1 MYYIMTTQSPDSQY
15 FRDSQTQAEMELLAT
30 IVQTDVAYPWNP
42 AQLESESYL
51 TAREEEFALSDSF
64 SDSDIAQKSQVLF
77 AQLEQVWLAT
87 ALQKSLREKFAR
99 VPQDFLVRIAQGV
112 QNATVK
118 YQSLADQ
125 MVECV
130 LDILPQWAEEDLQVL
145 ARPLAYAMR
154 EVDSEGAE
162 LVMATRRPWAQL
174 SEIEQARVS
183 LAVARYA
190 ISQLAIS
197 D

>member
-1 MYYIMTTQSPDSQY
+1 MATQSPDSQY
-15 FRDSQTQAEMELLAT
+15 FRDSETQAQMDLLAT
-30 IVQTDVAYPWNP
+30 IVHTDVAYPWNP

-51 TAREEEFALSDSF
+51 TGLEEEFALSDSF

-77 AQLEQVWLAT
+77 AQLEQVWLTA

-99 VPQDFLVRIAQGV
+99 VPQDFLARIAQSV

-162 LVMATRRPWAQL
+162 LVMATKRPWAQL

>member
-1 MYYIMTTQSPDSQY
+1 
-15 FRDSQTQAEMELLAT
+15 MELLAT

-51 TAREEEFALSDSF
+51 TALEEEFALSDSF

-77 AQLEQVWLAT
+77 AQLEQVWLTT

-99 VPQDFLVRIAQGV
+99 VPQDFLTRIAQSV

-125 MVECV
+125 MVDCV

-162 LVMATRRPWAQL
+162 LLMAARRPWAQL

-190 ISQLAIS
+190 ISQAIS

>member
-1 MYYIMTTQSPDSQY
+1 MATQSPDSQY
-15 FRDSQTQAEMELLAT
+15 FRDSQTQAQMELLAT

-51 TAREEEFALSDSF
+51 TALEEEFALSDSF
-64 SDSDIAQKSQVLF
+64 SDSDITQKSQVLF
-77 AQLEQVWLAT
+77 AQLEQVWLTT

-99 VPQDFLVRIAQGV
+99 VPQDFLTRIAQSV

-130 LDILPQWAEEDLQVL
+130 LDILPEWAEEDLQVL

-162 LVMATRRPWAQL
+162 LVMATIRPWAQL

-190 ISQLAIS
+190 ISQLAVS

>member
-1 MYYIMTTQSPDSQY
+1 MATQSPDSQY
-15 FRDSQTQAEMELLAT
+15 FRDSQTLAQMELLAT

-51 TAREEEFALSDSF
+51 AALEQEFALSDSF

-77 AQLEQVWLAT
+77 AQLEQVWLTT

-99 VPQDFLVRIAQGV
+99 VPQDFLARIAQSV

-154 EVDSEGAE
+154 EVDSEEAP
-162 LVMATRRPWAQL
+162 LVMAARRPWAQL

>member
-1 MYYIMTTQSPDSQY
+1 MATQSPDSEY
-15 FRDSQTQAEMELLAT
+15 FRDSLPQAQMELLAT

-51 TAREEEFALSDSF
+51 TALEQEFALSDSF

-77 AQLEQVWLAT
+77 GQLEQIWLAT

-99 VPQDFLVRIAQGV
+99 VPQDFLASIAQSV

-118 YQSLADQ
+118 YQSLAEQ

-154 EVDSEGAE
+154 EADSSGVEV
-162 LVMATRRPWAQL
+162 VMETRRPWAEL
-174 SEIEQARVS
+174 SEIEQARVG

-190 ISQLAIS
+190 ISQLEIS

>member
-1 MYYIMTTQSPDSQY
+1 MAIQSPDSQY
-15 FRDSQTQAEMELLAT
+15 FSDSQTQTEMELLAT

-51 TAREEEFALSDSF
+51 ADIDQEFSLFDSF
-64 SDSDIAQKSQVLF
+64 SDSDIAEKSQVLF

-87 ALQKSLREKFAR
+87 ALQKSLGEKFAR
-99 VPQDFLVRIAQGV
+99 VPQDFLARIAKSV

-154 EVDSEGAE
+154 EADSEGVE
-162 LVMATRRPWAQL
+162 FVMTSRRPWTEL
-174 SEIEQARVS
+174 SEIEQARVG

>member
-1 MYYIMTTQSPDSQY
+1 MATQSPDSQY
-15 FRDSQTQAEMELLAT
+15 FRDSQTQAQIDLLAT

-51 TAREEEFALSDSF
+51 TALEEEFALSDSF

-77 AQLEQVWLAT
+77 AQLEQVWLTT

-99 VPQDFLVRIAQGV
+99 VPQDFLTRIAQSV

-154 EVDSEGAE
+154 EVDSEGAQ
-162 LVMATRRPWAQL
+162 LVMAARRPWAQL

>member
-1 MYYIMTTQSPDSQY
+1 MASQSPDSQY

-51 TAREEEFALSDSF
+51 TALEEEFALSDSF

-77 AQLEQVWLAT
+77 AQLEQVWLTT

-99 VPQDFLVRIAQGV
+99 VPQDFLARIAQSV

>member
-1 MYYIMTTQSPDSQY
+1 MTTQSTDSEY
-15 FRDSQTQAEMELLAT
+15 FRDSQTQAQMELLAT

-42 AQLESESYL
+42 AQLESEFYL
-51 TAREEEFALSDSF
+51 TDLEQEFALSDSL
-64 SDSDIAQKSQVLF
+64 SDSDIAEKSQVLF
-77 AQLEQVWLAT
+77 AQLEQVWVAT
-87 ALQKSLREKFAR
+87 TLQKSLRDKFAR
-99 VPQDFLVRIAQGV
+99 IPQDLLARIAQSV
-112 QNATVK
+112 QNSTVK
-118 YQSLADQ
+118 CQSLADQ

-154 EVDSEGAE
+154 DTDSSGEEV
-162 LVMATRRPWAQL
+162 VMAARRPWTEL

-183 LAVARYA
+183 LTVARYA
-190 ISQLAIS
+190 ISQLEVA

>member
-1 MYYIMTTQSPDSQY
+1 MATQSPDSQY
-15 FRDSQTQAEMELLAT
+15 FRDSQTQAQMELLAT

-51 TAREEEFALSDSF
+51 TALEEELALSDSF

-77 AQLEQVWLAT
+77 AQLEQVWLTT

-99 VPQDFLVRIAQGV
+99 VPEDFLARIAQSV
-112 QNATVK
+112 QKATVK

-154 EVDSEGAE
+154 EVDSEGAQ

>member
-1 MYYIMTTQSPDSQY
+1 MATQSPDSQY
-15 FRDSQTQAEMELLAT
+15 FRDSQTQAQMELLAT

-51 TAREEEFALSDSF
+51 NAIEQEFALFDSF

-87 ALQKSLREKFAR
+87 ALQKSLRDKFAR
-99 VPQDFLVRIAQGV
+99 VPQDFLARIAQSV

-154 EVDSEGAE
+154 EVDSEGTQ
-162 LVMATRRPWAQL
+162 LVMAARRPWAQL

-190 ISQLAIS
+190 ISQLANS

>member
-1 MYYIMTTQSPDSQY
+1 MATQSPDSEY
-15 FRDSQTQAEMELLAT
+15 FRDSQTQAQMELLAT

-51 TAREEEFALSDSF
+51 AALEQEFALSDSF
-64 SDSDIAQKSQVLF
+64 SDTDIALKSQVLF
-77 AQLEQVWLAT
+77 SQLEQVWLTT
-87 ALQKSLREKFAR
+87 ALQKSLHEKFAR
-99 VPQDFLVRIAQGV
+99 VPQDFLARIAQSV

-118 YQSLADQ
+118 YQSLAEQ

-154 EVDSEGAE
+154 DVDSEGGE
-162 LVMATRRPWAQL
+162 LVMATKRPWAQL

-190 ISQLAIS
+190 ISQLEIA

>member
-1 MYYIMTTQSPDSQY
+1 MATQSPDSEY
-15 FRDSQTQAEMELLAT
+15 FRDSQTQAQMELLAT

-51 TAREEEFALSDSF
+51 TALEQEFALSDSF
-64 SDSDIAQKSQVLF
+64 SDSDIALKSQVLF
-77 AQLEQVWLAT
+77 SQLEQVWLTT

-99 VPQDFLVRIAQGV
+99 VPQDFLASIAQSV

-154 EVDSEGAE
+154 DVDSEGGE
-162 LVMATRRPWAQL
+162 LVMATKRPWAQL

-190 ISQLAIS
+190 ISQLEIA

>member
-1 MYYIMTTQSPDSQY
+1 MATQSPDSQY
-15 FRDSQTQAEMELLAT
+15 FRDSQTQAQMDLLAT

-51 TAREEEFALSDSF
+51 TALDQEFALSDSF

-77 AQLEQVWLAT
+77 AQLEQVWLTT

-99 VPQDFLVRIAQGV
+99 VPQDFLARIAQSV

-154 EVDSEGAE
+154 EVDSEGAQ
-162 LVMATRRPWAQL
+162 LVMAAKRPWAQL

>member
-1 MYYIMTTQSPDSQY
+1 MATQSPDSQY
-15 FRDSQTQAEMELLAT
+15 FRDSLPQAQMDLLAT

-42 AQLESESYL
+42 AQLESESYF
-51 TAREEEFALSDSF
+51 TALEEEFALSDSF

-77 AQLEQVWLAT
+77 AQLEQVWLT
-87 ALQKSLREKFAR
+87 TDLQKSLREKFAR
-99 VPQDFLVRIAQGV
+99 VPQDFLTRIAQSV

-154 EVDSEGAE
+154 EVDSEGAQ

>member
-1 MYYIMTTQSPDSQY
+1 MATQSPDSQY
-15 FRDSQTQAEMELLAT
+15 FRDLQTQAQMELLAT

-51 TAREEEFALSDSF
+51 ADLDQEFALFDSF

-87 ALQKSLREKFAR
+87 TLQKSLGEKFAR
-99 VPQDFLVRIAQGV
+99 VPQDFLARIAKSV
-112 QNATVK
+112 QNATFK

-130 LDILPQWAEEDLQVL
+130 LDILPQWDEEDLQVL

-154 EVDSEGAE
+154 DADPEGVE
-162 LVMATRRPWAQL
+162 LVMATQRLWAEL
-174 SEIEQARVS
+174 SEIEQARVG

-190 ISQLAIS
+190 ISQRHNF
-197 D
+197 

>member
-1 MYYIMTTQSPDSQY
+1 MATHSTDSEY
-15 FRDSQTQAEMELLAT
+15 FRESQTQAQMELLAT

-51 TAREEEFALSDSF
+51 TALEQEFALSDSF
-64 SDSDIAQKSQVLF
+64 SDSDIALKSQVLF
-77 AQLEQVWLAT
+77 SQLEQVWLTT

-99 VPQDFLVRIAQGV
+99 VPQDFLASIAQSV

-154 EVDSEGAE
+154 DVDSEGGE
-162 LVMATRRPWAQL
+162 LVMATKRPWAQL

-190 ISQLAIS
+190 ISQLEIA